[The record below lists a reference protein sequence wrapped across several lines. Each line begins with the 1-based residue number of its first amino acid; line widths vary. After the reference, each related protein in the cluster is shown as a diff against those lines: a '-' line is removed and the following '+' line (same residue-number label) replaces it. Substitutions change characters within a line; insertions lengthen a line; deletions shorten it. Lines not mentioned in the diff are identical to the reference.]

1 MCVLSVL
8 PLGAEGGKPKAGQS
22 SGEDP
27 KAKPFFCDNS
37 ANENATDW
45 ILGQLSKRTCFAPGL
60 HVSPLLRSSTLPCHP
75 VHGAVS
81 VSHTDPWR
89 CHEAAPRVQNRKS
102 ACTATFLRLGIVTDP
117 RNRKLGRKSAGGLL
131 QSGCFRLCGGRGESL
146 IAKKLQK
153 RSDFCFC
160 GRWIAAAGQ
169 ISQGWIAAAGQIAH
183 RAGPAWGRIR
193 PHPFCCAFCLRRC
206 YSLCNGMRAFFGWLQ
221 RCGVDCMW
229 GFRCA

>member
-1 MCVLSVL
+1 MC
-8 PLGAEGGKPKAGQS
+8 PGCT
-22 SGEDP
+22 
-27 KAKPFFCDNS
+27 FRCF
-37 ANENATDW
+37 
-45 ILGQLSKRTCFAPGL
+45 FAPQPP
-60 HVSPLLRSSTLPCHP
+60 HVIPTTVPYPCSMP
-75 VHGAVS
+75 IHGAAS
-81 VSHTDPWR
+81 VFHTDPWR
-89 CHEAAPRVQNRKS
+89 CHEAVPRVQNRIS
-102 ACTATFLRLGIVTDP
+102 ACSATFLRLGIAADP
-117 RNRKLGRKSAGGLL
+117 CNRRLGRKSAGGLL

-160 GRWIAAAGQ
+160 GRWV
-169 ISQGWIAAAGQIAH
+169 AAAGQIAQ
-183 RAGPAWGRIR
+183 RDGTLQWSRSPQRGRLRKELVQRGGRIR

>member
-1 MCVLSVL
+1 MPIHGVV
-8 PLGAEGGKPKAGQS
+8 
-22 SGEDP
+22 
-27 KAKPFFCDNS
+27 S
-37 ANENATDW
+37 A
-45 ILGQLSKRTCFAPGL
+45 L
-60 HVSPLLRSSTLPCHP
+60 H
-75 VHGAVS
+75 A
-81 VSHTDPWR
+81 DPWR
-89 CHEAAPRVQNRKS
+89 CHEAAPRVQSRKS

-117 RNRKLGRKSAGGLL
+117 CNRRLGRKSAGGLL
-131 QSGCFRLCGGRGESL
+131 QNGSFRLCGGRGESL

-169 ISQGWIAAAGQIAH
+169 ISQ
-183 RAGPAWGRIR
+183 RADHCGGADCAKSWFSVGRIR

>member
-1 MCVLSVL
+1 MFCARTARFAASSLLNPPVPPRPRCRIRVPHRSMALYPCSIPIYGVASV
-8 PLGAEGGKPKAGQS
+8 PHA
-22 SGEDP
+22 
-27 KAKPFFCDNS
+27 
-37 ANENATDW
+37 
-45 ILGQLSKRTCFAPGL
+45 
-60 HVSPLLRSSTLPCHP
+60 
-75 VHGAVS
+75 
-81 VSHTDPWR
+81 DPWR

-102 ACTATFLRLGIVTDP
+102 ACTATFLRLGIATDP
-117 RNRKLGRKSAGGLL
+117 CNRRLDRKSAGGLL

-169 ISQGWIAAAGQIAH
+169 ISQRVDRRSGADCTKGWSSV
-183 RAGPAWGRIR
+183 GRIR
-193 PHPFCCAFCLRRC
+193 PPPFCCAFCLRRC